1 MISSPF
7 KSILL
12 CQNKVASTLADD
24 DADNVGSCVVT
35 EKAGGERKP
44 CRFPFVFNRKEYNGC
59 TDEGGSEGEQKW
71 CSTK

>member
-1 MISSPF
+1 M
-7 KSILL
+7 
-12 CQNKVASTLADD
+12 ADD
-24 DADNVGSCVVT
+24 DTADNVGSCVVT

-59 TDEGGSEGEQKW
+59 TDEGGAEGEQKW